1 MFYSH
6 YPILGSESR
15 LPVYLV
21 SLGMHDCQP
30 YVKRGSEYNFSQLFY
45 TTKGSGMLC
54 YDNIKTEIRA
64 GNGFYIPAFYPHEY
78 YPLEDVWDNHWIIP
92 EGSGCGGMLADM
104 GFSDKPQV
112 FSLSSTK
119 LLDRLFGN
127 MHEALMS
134 DKLHGNLRASG
145 HLYSFLIE
153 LERCKNGAGSRSET
167 NRAVIKCVD
176 YIDNNYRHA
185 ITMEQLCKVSGVSK
199 QYLCRL
205 FRTALDARPM
215 EYIAKRRIQAAK
227 ELLTETRMSIEEIVE
242 QTGFCDS
249 SYFCKLFRRYEGI
262 TPTQFRK
269 Y

>member
-1 MFYSH
+1 MFFYH
-6 YPILGSESR
+6 YPIIGAESR
-15 LPVYLV
+15 LPIYLL

-30 YVKRGSEYNFSQLFY
+30 YVKRGTEYSFPQIFY
-45 TTKGSGMLC
+45 CTKGKGILC
-54 YDNIKTEIRA
+54 YDNIKTEIKE
-64 GNGFYIPAFYPHEY
+64 GMGFFIPACCPHEY
-78 YPLEDVWDNHWIIP
+78 YPVGDVWDNHWIIP
-92 EGSGCGGMLADM
+92 GGFGCDRLIEDM
-104 GFSDKPQV
+104 GFDKPQV

-119 LLDRLFGN
+119 LLDHFFRN

-134 DKLHGNLRASG
+134 DKLQGNLRASG
-145 HLYSFLIE
+145 YLYSFLLE
-153 LERCKNGAGSRSET
+153 LERCKSGTGARKET
-167 NRAVIKCVD
+167 NRAVAKCVD
-176 YIDNNYRHA
+176 YIDNNYAQA
-185 ITMEQLCKVSGVSK
+185 ITMEELCEISGMSK

-205 FRTALDARPM
+205 FRNILDTRPM

-227 ELLTETRMSIEEIVE
+227 ELLTGTKMSIEEITE